1 MLILD
6 DKGII
11 AFDGHPNS
19 RDLSNDIDNL
29 LNGQL
34 LAGEGCAGLVMP

>member
-6 DKGII
+6 EKGII
-11 AFDGHPNS
+11 VFDGHPNS
-19 RDLSNDIDNL
+19 RDLPKDIDNL

-34 LAGEGCAGLVMP
+34 LTGEGCAGLVKP